1 MDDGCLFEHFYHLK
15 YIEYDVHVSI
25 MLYVPEGMLDLHT
38 ASVESVLGT
47 LMDIE
52 GFSSNLSEWE
62 VGSA

>member
-1 MDDGCLFEHFYHLK
+1 
-15 YIEYDVHVSI
+15 
-25 MLYVPEGMLDLHT
+25 MLYIPEGMFDLLT

>member
-1 MDDGCLFEHFYHLK
+1 MDDGCLCEIFCHLK
-15 YIEYDVHVSI
+15 YISYDVQFII
-25 MLYVPEGMLDLHT
+25 MLYIPEGMFDLHT